1 MLAYKQQN
9 KILHFLSYS
18 NHNNNH
24 LVLLFLDITMIF
36 RLKIAWVLPETA
48 FWFFPASDI
57 LIPTYLKL
65 DRLMN
70 VTMLISLDK

>member
-1 MLAYKQQN
+1 
-9 KILHFLSYS
+9 
-18 NHNNNH
+18 
-24 LVLLFLDITMIF
+24 MIF